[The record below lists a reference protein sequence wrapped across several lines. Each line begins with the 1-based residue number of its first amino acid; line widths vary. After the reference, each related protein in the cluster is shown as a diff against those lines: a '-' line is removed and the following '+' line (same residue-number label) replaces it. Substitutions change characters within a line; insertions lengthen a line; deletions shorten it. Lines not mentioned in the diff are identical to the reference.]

1 MRTVYRYISVIC
13 TQDENFSWLDRDE
26 PMQEMSPRLN
36 EALKRGSTAQEMAVV
51 IRHKPLASLDLFLR
65 GNFVCKSDRSPT

>member
-13 TQDENFSWLDRDE
+13 TQDENLPWLDRDE

-65 GNFVCKSDRSPT
+65 DEFVCKSDRSPA